1 MARIP
6 TSADIRG
13 PGSLRTGR
21 AIARQDTTAIG
32 RGMADMGRGVQQIGA
47 GLTSFAKQQIDK
59 QNTLDV
65 ARAEVTKTEGLLG
78 VSNSF
83 SQGGEAADANYS
95 TYGSRARAA
104 SEAAVNEAAQL
115 IRDPE
120 MRERWK
126 LTALSDALRTADGAA
141 DRGLALENQQ
151 QIATFEETLDANQ
164 RLFTD
169 PTLPREVQERAR
181 ADIQGSIEMAVAT
194 GLATPAQAAQW
205 KTTYLDNAD
214 YTRAQLEVQRNPDA
228 IYGTASATATAGAVT
243 GVVSAGAGYTVVQ
256 LPDGTVERR
265 EGTRAWRNN
274 NPGNIEFGPFA
285 QSRGAVGSDGRF
297 AVFPTYEAGREA
309 KRALLFES
317 GSYRNLSLSA
327 AIARYAPAFENDTGS
342 YTAQV
347 AQAAGVSP
355 DTPLSALSEDQQQAM
370 LDAMERVEGFRPGRT
385 SEQEGAG
392 STGAAP
398 DWFTRL
404 PPNQQAAI
412 RQEAATARNAK
423 SAETRARIEM
433 AAQDA
438 PVAIQNTGQYTGY
451 QPTSEDFLAAYGPV
465 AAPQQY
471 AQYQQ
476 SIDTSNQAY
485 TMRNVSISDINA
497 MVAAA
502 RPTATG
508 EGAAMEQQ
516 RFETLSAAAEQTITA
531 RTEDPARYT
540 LQNFPR
546 VAEAWEQAAVD
557 PTQVRSAMTMTW
569 AAQNQLGIPAAS
581 RQLLPNNVAEHAVQ
595 NFQNAEIPERDRVG
609 AVTSLIFSSPDVEQ
623 QRAVFSQLVEAGLPE
638 ISEGAMDAMARGDEG
653 AARRLFL
660 AAMVDP
666 SDLPGSLPTGVTP
679 ARISEEVQ
687 SQLMDVG
694 SVGDLYYGLSD
705 GSAENFERAQ
715 RDQQLIQNA
724 VQLRLRA
731 GESLRDAVASVGK
744 DLYGDVR
751 VVDGNWNV
759 NARLLLPADQDPSQ
773 TLRGLEATLPQ
784 VRQTLTESLVPAGDA
799 PVGEASAII
808 DAATENYINNVMNDG
823 YFRNTEGGYVFI
835 DPFVGAAISDVEG
848 NPIVFTESD
857 MVQAAA
863 QAPSQTMSREQA
875 NAMLEANEINE
886 EQHRML
892 MQEISEQEQ
901 RAMGLIE

>member
-1 MARIP
+1 
-6 TSADIRG
+6 
-13 PGSLRTGR
+13 
-21 AIARQDTTAIG
+21 
-32 RGMADMGRGVQQIGA
+32 MGRGLA
-47 GLTSFAKQQIDK
+47 SFGQGIQSLGNSVTRVAQEEIQK

-83 SQGGEAADANYS
+83 SQGGANADAEYS
-95 TYGSRARAA
+95 TYGERARAA

-120 MRERWK
+120 MRERWR
-126 LTALSDALRTADGAA
+126 LTALNDALRTADGAA
-141 DRGLALENQQ
+141 DRGLVLENQQ
-151 QIATFEETLDANQ
+151 QLVAFEETLEANR
-164 RLFTD
+164 RLFVD
-169 PTLPREVQERAR
+169 PAVPQDVKERSR
-181 ADIQGSIEMAVAT
+181 ADIQASIDMAVAT
-194 GLATPAQAAQW
+194 GLVTPAQAAQW
-205 KTTYLDNAD
+205 ETTYLEDAD
-214 YTRAQLEVQRNPDA
+214 YSRAQLAVEQDPNLVLGERFEISASDNVDLDHVEPSVIEGFHRLQTSFGSQLPIISGYRSPGHNETVGGASGSQHMHGKALDIDLASMPQEERVRL
-228 IYGTASATATAGAVT
+228 IETASALGFT
-243 GVVSAGAGYTVVQ
+243 GIGVYDNSLHIDLGS
-256 LPDGTVERR
+256 R
-265 EGTRAWRNN
+265 RAW
-274 NPGNIEFGPFA
+274 GP
-285 QSRGAVGSDGRF
+285 S
-297 AVFPTYEAGREA
+297 YGRESVPA
-309 KRALLFES
+309 WAEDAIDRHLS
-317 GSYRNLSLSA
+317 GQ
-327 AIARYAPAFENDTGS
+327 IAS
-342 YTAQV
+342 
-347 AQAAGVSP
+347 S
-355 DTPLSALSEDQQQAM
+355 
-370 LDAMERVEGFRPGRT
+370 
-385 SEQEGAG
+385 GAE
-392 STGAAP
+392 TNAP
-398 DWFTRL
+398 DYFRRL
-404 PPNQQAAI
+404 SPERQAAI
-412 RQEAATARNAK
+412 RREAEAAR
-423 SAETRARIEM
+423 SQRDAETRARIEM
-433 AAQDA
+433 AAMDA
-438 PVAIQNTGQYTGY
+438 PVAIQNTGAYTGY
-451 QPTSEDFLAAYGPV
+451 QPSSADFLAAYGPV

-540 LQNFPR
+540 IQNFPR
-546 VAEAWEQAAVD
+546 VAEAWEQAATD
-557 PTQVRSAMTMTW
+557 PTQVRNAMTMTW

-581 RQLLPNNVAEHAVQ
+581 RQLLPNNVADHAVQ
-595 NFQNAEIPERDRVG
+595 SFQNVEIPERDRIG
-609 AVTSLIFSSPDVEQ
+609 AVSSLIFSSTDVGQ

-731 GESLRDAVASVGK
+731 GEGLRDAVAAVGK

-751 VVDGNWNV
+751 VVNGSGNV
-759 NARLLLPADQDPSQ
+759 NARLLLPADQDPRQ

-863 QAPSQTMSREQA
+863 QAPIPAMSREQA
-875 NAMLEANEINE
+875 NSMLEANEINE